1 MATPVSKQVPD
12 RFLPVMGRVRGAQR
26 PLDPMAR
33 LDLVVSTPVR
43 PYDETENLAS
53 AVAAAVFNTSQ
64 ALAAAENVLERL
76 AEAGWVVSA
85 PVISDDGGFMDLIV
99 SLRKRC
105 ASAQPFLTALP
116 SEEERVLHAF
126 VSARTLDVGGRIS
139 SQSTAT
145 EAVVVLA
152 IRERVL
158 AANFNANSFYRAHG
172 LLYDQDEISSNR
184 TVFRALQLL
193 CAKEGLALHGTIR
206 SALLVMSG
214 ADRPSSS

>member
-105 ASAQPFLTALP
+105 ASAREA
-116 SEEERVLHAF
+116 EREAAEAGASSDAGWSFGWDETVDA
-126 VSARTLDVGGRIS
+126 AGDDVAWWG
-139 SQSTAT
+139 
-145 EAVVVLA
+145 EL
-152 IRERVL
+152 
-158 AANFNANSFYRAHG
+158 
-172 LLYDQDEISSNR
+172 
-184 TVFRALQLL
+184 
-193 CAKEGLALHGTIR
+193 
-206 SALLVMSG
+206 
-214 ADRPSSS
+214 